1 MFPMSQP
8 FAEKPGFLRRGL
20 PSCSAF
26 RSARCRTG
34 SRAVGLPLV
43 PQGLCWSLLTRIP
56 TCYSTLHNR
65 SARNPPWARLQYLEA
80 HHRPGRVGVQEGEPV
95 KRQGLFK
102 LLKHSGNTEVKARA
116 TEDGFEFPPQAM
128 PDGSVIHPESDYK
141 EPLFKSILLDK
152 RLQDAVLTQE
162 KVQVYDSFT
171 KVVVGFFGS
180 IAYMLIAPPLEQGI
194 LQRIAD
200 TYQCPDIMGVEFQQ
214 DLQKGT
220 LGFWALLP
228 DGKNQY
234 IGPKRSA

>member
-1 MFPMSQP
+1 
-8 FAEKPGFLRRGL
+8 
-20 PSCSAF
+20 
-26 RSARCRTG
+26 
-34 SRAVGLPLV
+34 
-43 PQGLCWSLLTRIP
+43 
-56 TCYSTLHNR
+56 
-65 SARNPPWARLQYLEA
+65 
-80 HHRPGRVGVQEGEPV
+80 V

-141 EPLFKSILLDK
+141 EPLFKSILRDK

-162 KVQVYDSFT
+162 KIQVYDSFT